1 MLFVDGGVASSE
13 ILAIAVSR
21 ESNTWDSLR
30 TILTDK
36 TLLQDWGPFKNQH
49 RVDLFKSW
57 SGSQAPPAPSLSMP
71 PGEQFSKRLLA

>member
-1 MLFVDGGVASSE
+1 VRCGRSNGRRMLFVDGGVASSE

-36 TLLQDWGPFKNQH
+36 TLLQD
-49 RVDLFKSW
+49 
-57 SGSQAPPAPSLSMP
+57 
-71 PGEQFSKRLLA
+71 